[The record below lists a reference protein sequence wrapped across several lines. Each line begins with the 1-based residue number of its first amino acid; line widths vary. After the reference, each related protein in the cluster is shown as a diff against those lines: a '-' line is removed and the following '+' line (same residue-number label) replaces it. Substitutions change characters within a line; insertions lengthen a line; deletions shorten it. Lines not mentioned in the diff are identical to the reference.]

1 MPPMFTRIT
10 HKGDILAMASRS
22 KYNNCKTVVNG
33 ISFDSKREAERYMEL
48 QYLLNE
54 RKIQALKCHPV
65 YLLQEAFDRDGKRH
79 RKIEYEA
86 DFEYIDQATGKTIV
100 EDVKGWK
107 TEIYK
112 IKKKLFLKNLP
123 ENTVFMEIK

>member
-1 MPPMFTRIT
+1 
-10 HKGDILAMASRS
+10 MASRS